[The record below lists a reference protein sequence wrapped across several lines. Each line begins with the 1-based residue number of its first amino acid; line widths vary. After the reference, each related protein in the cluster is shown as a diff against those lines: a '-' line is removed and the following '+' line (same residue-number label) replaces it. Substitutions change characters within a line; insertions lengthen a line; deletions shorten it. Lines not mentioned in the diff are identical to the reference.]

1 MLRSNEQRE
10 FVKLLRT
17 LDRSCHTWQVF
28 QDFCE
33 IASRTLRLP
42 FSPAEAAPLKKL
54 YERYNHDAIVTMDQ
68 MLELMVSDLEKGYHD
83 FLGEIFSEL
92 ELHNKWHGQFFTPW
106 EVCVFM
112 AKISIGDNAEELAKR
127 DLFKVSEPACGAG
140 AMLLALVECLKEL
153 NINYSAKMYFEAQD
167 VDFLACCMAHIQLAL
182 CGLAGAV
189 IWGNTLSMEIRETWY
204 TPVYYLNDFPS
215 RLALHKILETV
226 HGIPYEPA
234 QTEQIEKPALP
245 QPATEIINQE
255 LIADKAGQLLFSF

>member
-1 MLRSNEQRE
+1 MLRSQEQKE

-17 LDRSCHTWQVF
+17 LDHSCHTWQLF

-42 FSPAEAAPLKKL
+42 FSPDEAAPLKKL
-54 YERYNHDAIVTMDQ
+54 YERYNHESIVTMDK
-68 MLELMVSDLEKGYHD
+68 MLELMVTDLERGYHD

-112 AKISIGDNAEELAKR
+112 AKISIGADIEELAKR

-140 AMLLALVECLKEL
+140 AMLLALVEYLKEL
-153 NINYSAKMYFEAQD
+153 NINYSTKMYFEAQD
-167 VDFLACCMAHIQLAL
+167 VDFLACCMAHIQLSL

-215 RLALHKILETV
+215 RLALHKMIETV
-226 HGIPYEPA
+226 CGLPYKPA
-234 QTEQIEKPALP
+234 QQEQTEKPAMP
-245 QPATEIINQE
+245 QSVPVIITQE
-255 LIADKAGQLLFSF
+255 FTTDKAGQLLFSF